1 MDKKI
6 LDNVMELVVYKIKAD
21 KMENFPTILESL
33 RTELSK
39 MKGFISYSTYL
50 SNKTE
55 RKFIDFV
62 LWDTIENALDGA
74 KLFSKL
80 PEMKPFAECFEEN
93 ILFEHFS
100 QYKLD

>member
-6 LDNVMELVVYKIKAD
+6 LDNVVELVVYKIKAD
-21 KMENFPTILESL
+21 KMDSFPAILDSV
-33 RTELSK
+33 RNELSK

-62 LWDTIENALDGA
+62 LWDTMENALEGA

-80 PEMKPFAECFEEN
+80 PEVKPFAECFEEN
-93 ILFEHFS
+93 IMFEHFA